1 MSKRDK
7 QRTTL
12 TWCSGIAV
20 FYRSF
25 LCDCVVDEESF
36 EIFQGIFLRNLLK
49 FSREFFEI
57 CHYSYATCRANQPRE
72 ISPADIKWDLNF
84 RGTHSGRSK
93 PDSLS

>member
-25 LCDCVVDEESF
+25 LCDCGVDAKILEESF
-36 EIFQGIFLRNLLK
+36 EIFQGI
-49 FSREFFEI
+49 FEI